1 MAKQLP
7 TLLVAT
13 SLLIFTHFTFSQ
25 IQRGSNINGEL
36 AADNFGGALCMPN
49 ANTIAIGAR
58 GNDGNGNE
66 SGHVRIYEWNGNSW
80 IQKGHDIDGEAA
92 ANFSGWSV
100 SMPDENTVAIGARS
114 SDGIGGIDCGHT
126 RIFKWNGISWIQKGA
141 DIDGEAAYDYSGT
154 AVVMPDSN
162 TVAIGAPENDGNGS
176 LSGHVRVYSWNGTN
190 WLQKG
195 LDIDGSAAGD
205 FSGLSISMP
214 DSNTLAIGSMSN
226 DFNGTSAGEARV
238 YSWNGTAWVLK
249 GTSLYGAV
257 SMQNFGSAVNMPDAN
272 TIAIGADRNDD
283 AGLDAGQTKIFNWN
297 GANWIQ
303 KGNEINGEATE
314 DFSGRALSMPD
325 ANTIAVGSGSNDGNG
340 NLSGHIRVFKWNGI
354 DWMQEGTDIDGEMA
368 GDGFGVAVSMPTPYT
383 VAGGANFN
391 NLNTGHARIF
401 DFCTPTTGIDTQS
414 SCNSFTWID
423 GITYTTNNN
432 TAVFTLVNAAGC
444 DSTVTL
450 NLSIVSLNPSIAL
463 TGSTFSATPSGAA
476 YQWLDCSNESA
487 ILLGETSQNFTPTEN
502 GLYSV
507 VVTQNGCVDTSSC
520 LEIDFL
526 NLFDLH
532 NESHLIHIPNPLGDH
547 NVINFNKLYSSINY
561 IFTDITGRVVL
572 TKNLQNTDKME
583 FELNAPTGIY
593 YLKIHLDNSYSE
605 YKLMKL

>member
-7 TLLVAT
+7 ILLVAT

-58 GNDGNGNE
+58 GNDGNGNG

-114 SDGIGGIDCGHT
+114 NDGIGGIDCGQT

-141 DIDGEAAYDYSGT
+141 
-154 AVVMPDSN
+154 
-162 TVAIGAPENDGNGS
+162 
-176 LSGHVRVYSWNGTN
+176 
-190 WLQKG
+190 
-195 LDIDGSAAGD
+195 
-205 FSGLSISMP
+205 
-214 DSNTLAIGSMSN
+214 
-226 DFNGTSAGEARV
+226 
-238 YSWNGTAWVLK
+238 
-249 GTSLYGAV
+249 
-257 SMQNFGSAVNMPDAN
+257 
-272 TIAIGADRNDD
+272 
-283 AGLDAGQTKIFNWN
+283 
-297 GANWIQ
+297 
-303 KGNEINGEATE
+303 
-314 DFSGRALSMPD
+314 
-325 ANTIAVGSGSNDGNG
+325 
-340 NLSGHIRVFKWNGI
+340 
-354 DWMQEGTDIDGEMA
+354 DIDGEMA

-450 NLSIVSLNPSIAL
+450 NLSIVSLNPSIVL

-507 VVTQNGCVDTSSC
+507 VVTQNGCVDTSSF
-520 LEIDFL
+520 LAIDFL
-526 NLFDLH
+526 NLFDFH